1 MIWMWKVVGEE
12 GIVEEWKVG
21 ADLSALGIARRFNVC
36 PGDFLSQYLAQGKV
50 DNIRQKVF

>member
-1 MIWMWKVVGEE
+1 MWKVVGEE

>member
-1 MIWMWKVVGEE
+1 MWKVVGEE

-36 PGDFLSQYLAQGKV
+36 PGDFLSPVSCAKESGQHTSKSLLS
-50 DNIRQKVF
+50 R